1 MNKLICYD
9 WTLCDREYSSYRAL
23 DRATGTN
30 FTDIKAIEK
39 CIRVFG
45 TKKQIKEIENK
56 YTIDEVH
63 EFKVEKK
70 GSYWYNIYRNPEEE
84 NARIK
89 QKLREYKQLYELNN
103 KEVLILRIK

>member
-30 FTDIKAIEK
+30 FTDIQAIEK

-45 TKKQIKEIENK
+45 TKKQIKEVENK
-56 YTIDEVH
+56 
-63 EFKVEKK
+63 
-70 GSYWYNIYRNPEEE
+70 
-84 NARIK
+84 
-89 QKLREYKQLYELNN
+89 
-103 KEVLILRIK
+103 